1 MSIIH
6 CLPRMHSP
14 SCARV
19 MATLTWFGSVMNPS
33 LFLARHYLVCSFLC
47 QTRSRN
53 EQWRWSHT
61 ATRFL
66 QFTLKGLH
74 LQCHSLITETKGKN
88 NESWTHMFHI
98 IPLNNN
104 NNFILYS
111 AFKASFTKGAYT
123 EKRKTIKT
131 KINTHDKIIK
141 SKLSMI
147 QISEETEHKFMQN
160 WI

>member
-1 MSIIH
+1 
-6 CLPRMHSP
+6 
-14 SCARV
+14 
-19 MATLTWFGSVMNPS
+19 
-33 LFLARHYLVCSFLC
+33 
-47 QTRSRN
+47 
-53 EQWRWSHT
+53 
-61 ATRFL
+61 
-66 QFTLKGLH
+66 
-74 LQCHSLITETKGKN
+74 
-88 NESWTHMFHI
+88 MFHI